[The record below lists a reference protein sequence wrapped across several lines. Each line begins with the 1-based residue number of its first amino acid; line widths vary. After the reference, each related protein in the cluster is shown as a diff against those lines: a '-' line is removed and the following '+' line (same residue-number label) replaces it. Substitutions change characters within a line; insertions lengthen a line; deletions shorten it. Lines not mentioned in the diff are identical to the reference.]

1 MKTKLFTV
9 VFLTACTV
17 VIACNKGNSQG
28 ESQIPPVKVNDA
40 NLNGWVKAP
49 KGAAT
54 VEFVKGPATPLL
66 GSGSVRY
73 ISPDRSFARLIN
85 MGYSGTPLSSITEL
99 SYSNFIEK
107 RDSTVDTNALI
118 LEIDNNGDGLS
129 DIHLIYDPRYQ
140 TGKFV
145 AGTSIPDLGNS
156 KTNTWQTWD
165 ALKGG
170 WFGIVKHP
178 GDPDPDQGAV
188 LYTLTE
194 FINKNPNATIVNN
207 AVAGTPGGIR
217 VQVGGPVSSKNFTGY
232 ADNFKIGVKG
242 VTTTYDFE

>member
-1 MKTKLFTV
+1 MKTKIFTTI
-9 VFLTACTV
+9 FLTACTV
-17 VIACNKGNSQG
+17 VISCKKNPV
-28 ESQIPPVKVNDA
+28 EEIQIPPLIVTDA

-49 KGAAT
+49 RGAAT

-85 MGYSGTPLSSITEL
+85 MGYSGTPLSSLTEL
-99 SYSNFIEK
+99 SYSAFVEK
-107 RDSTVDTNALI
+107 RDSTVDTNALV
-118 LEIDNNGDGLS
+118 LEIDNNGDGIS
-129 DIHLIYDPRYQ
+129 DIHVIYEPRYQ

-170 WFGIVKHP
+170 WFGLVKLP